1 MKKTNVLTVE
11 TAGPRFHLKKVMPFP
26 SNKVSTLPIQKLTL
40 FFLCG
45 VLFTLTASC
54 IIARAA
60 PSQQPQRAGT
70 LQEGAP
76 PRPETF
82 SSNLP
87 IVMIDTSGQW
97 IRDEP
102 KIPAQMKIIY
112 DKSGGR
118 NTLNSQHIDFEG
130 KIGIELRGKTSL
142 KFPKHQYGIEIQDN
156 EGKDKAASLLQL
168 PAESDWV
175 LNGPYSDKTL
185 MRNYLAY
192 AFSHRIGR
200 YASRTKF
207 VEMFLNDKGDP
218 AIENRH
224 YVGIYLLIEKIKR
237 GKNRVDIKSLKPA
250 DITGGYILK
259 IDKRDKF
266 ETYFLTDYD
275 TRLFYVY
282 PKPRDMSDAQKAWIQ
297 DYMNAFETALVGKD
311 FKDPEHGYAKY
322 IDIPAFID
330 YFIINELFRNIDGFR
345 YSTYMYKERGGPLHM
360 GPVWDFNL
368 SMGNSSFYQGW
379 ETRGWLIDTTP
390 VPFWWDRLL
399 TDRKF
404 THKLVKRWKALR
416 KDGLATS
423 KLLKEIDRTA
433 EYLSEAQKRNFQ
445 RWPVLGSKLFG
456 NPNRGYATYQQEV
469 QQLKRWLLARLK
481 WMDRHLQ
488 SPRRF

>member
-1 MKKTNVLTVE
+1 
-11 TAGPRFHLKKVMPFP
+11 
-26 SNKVSTLPIQKLTL
+26 
-40 FFLCG
+40 
-45 VLFTLTASC
+45 
-54 IIARAA
+54 
-60 PSQQPQRAGT
+60 
-70 LQEGAP
+70 
-76 PRPETF
+76 
-82 SSNLP
+82 
-87 IVMIDTSGQW
+87 
-97 IRDEP
+97 
-102 KIPAQMKIIY
+102 
-112 DKSGGR
+112 
-118 NTLNSQHIDFEG
+118 
-130 KIGIELRGKTSL
+130 
-142 KFPKHQYGIEIQDN
+142 
-156 EGKDKAASLLQL
+156 
-168 PAESDWV
+168 
-175 LNGPYSDKTL
+175 
-185 MRNYLAY
+185 
-192 AFSHRIGR
+192 
-200 YASRTKF
+200 
-207 VEMFLNDKGDP
+207 
-218 AIENRH
+218 
-224 YVGIYLLIEKIKR
+224 
-237 GKNRVDIKSLKPA
+237 
-250 DITGGYILK
+250 
-259 IDKRDKF
+259 
-266 ETYFLTDYD
+266 
-275 TRLFYVY
+275 
-282 PKPRDMSDAQKAWIQ
+282 
-297 DYMNAFETALVGKD
+297 MNAFETALVGKD

-322 IDIPAFID
+322 IDILAFID

-399 TDRKF
+399 TDRNF